1 MEINYRQWRRN
12 QSNTTHVHTTQ
23 THSSKFKKSDNEGA
37 KDTTGLGMLNRLNL
51 LDRER
56 REEREEWSEGG
67 RIGKVIIR
75 SREFFKFF
83 FLAQPK
89 IKSHDKT

>member
-56 REEREEWSEGG
+56 RERRESGVKEGESER
-67 RIGKVIIR
+67 
-75 SREFFKFF
+75 
-83 FLAQPK
+83 
-89 IKSHDKT
+89 